1 MRVFLFTLILLLG
14 SAATAGPMDA
24 FVLENPE
31 QEELFHKLSG
41 ELRCL
46 VCQNQAISDS
56 NAGLAQD
63 LRKEIHGMI
72 LQGKDE
78 DEIVTFMVERYGDY
92 VLYRPPFKPLTWLL
106 WFGPV
111 IAFIFGL
118 FYVVRFI
125 RTQKAASDVGELSSE
140 ENERLRNLQSELD
153 VSAKEDKLK

>member
-1 MRVFLFTLILLLG
+1 MRALFFSLMLTFGL
-14 SAATAGPMDA
+14 AVVAGPMDA
-24 FVLENPE
+24 FIFENPE
-31 QEELFHKLSG
+31 QEELFNKLSG

-72 LQGKDE
+72 LEGKDE

-111 IAFIFGL
+111 IAFIIGL

-125 RTQKAASDVGELSSE
+125 RTQKASRDVGELSSE
-140 ENERLRNLQSELD
+140 ESERLRSLQSELD
-153 VSAKEDKLK
+153 TSVKEDKS

>member
-1 MRVFLFTLILLLG
+1 MRALFFSLVFILA
-14 SAATAGPMDA
+14 SSTTAGPMDA
-24 FVLENPE
+24 FVFESSE
-31 QEELFHKLSG
+31 QEDLFNKLSN

-72 LQGKDE
+72 LEGKNE

-92 VLYRPPFKPLTWLL
+92 VLYRPPFKPLTWML

-111 IAFIFGL
+111 IAFIIGL

-125 RTQKAASDVGELSSE
+125 RTQKTASDVGELSSE
-140 ENERLRNLQSELD
+140 ENERLRSLQSELD
-153 VSAKEDKLK
+153 VSVKEDKS

>member
-1 MRVFLFTLILLLG
+1 MRALFFSLVFILA
-14 SAATAGPMDA
+14 SSVTAGPMDA
-24 FVLENPE
+24 FVFESSE
-31 QEELFHKLSG
+31 QEDLFNKLSN

-72 LQGKDE
+72 LEGKNE

-92 VLYRPPFKPLTWLL
+92 VLYRPPFKPLTWML

-111 IAFIFGL
+111 IAFIIGL

-125 RTQKAASDVGELSSE
+125 RTQKTASDVGELSSE
-140 ENERLRNLQSELD
+140 ENERLRSLQSELD
-153 VSAKEDKLK
+153 VSVKEDKS

>member
-1 MRVFLFTLILLLG
+1 MKVLFFSALFFFG
-14 SAATAGPMDA
+14 SVVTAGPMDA
-24 FVLENPE
+24 FVFDSPE
-31 QEELFHKLSG
+31 QEVLFNKLSG

-72 LQGKDE
+72 LKGKTE
-78 DEIVTFMVERYGDY
+78 DEIITFMIERYGDY
-92 VLYRPPFKPLTWLL
+92 VLYRPQFKPLTWML

-111 IAFIFGL
+111 IAFILGL

-125 RTQKAASDVGELSSE
+125 REQKTTEDRGELSSE
-140 ENERLRNLQSELD
+140 ETERLKNIQSELIT
-153 VSAKEDKLK
+153 SEKEENR